1 MDGAMSGLAKALS
14 RIEDPAA
21 RKIVIMSKWERGEI
35 TAKEAE
41 RLIRELGLG
50 LAGIQNDLRPVRR
63 LHLFHPLR

>member
-1 MDGAMSGLAKALS
+1 MSGLVKALS

-50 LAGIQNDLRPVRR
+50 AA
-63 LHLFHPLR
+63 